1 MQKFVYVPPKP
12 QNTNIMKFAFKN
24 GISDRKELYDRA
36 DSDPKWFWPAVIADT
51 GIEFFRPYETL
62 FDSSMGT
69 PWTRWFV
76 GGSINI
82 TYNCVEKRKESTNV
96 AIRFMDESGEISSL
110 TYQQLDTMTGKLAG
124 SLLKLGITGG
134 ERVGIYMPSIPE
146 AVIALYAIMRIG
158 AVAVPMFS
166 GYGNE
171 ALKTRINDAGIRFVF
186 TASFYTR
193 RGKRVNM
200 IDNLTGIDGIRLIV
214 SGKDKPDGM
223 LLFDDLLNNGNYTQ
237 SARTDSEEPAIMLY
251 TSGTTGTP
259 KGTVHTHGG
268 SLVNIAKEV
277 KYYMDCKSDDTIY
290 WISDLGWMM
299 GPWYII
305 GGNCLGATV
314 FLYNGSLDYPTWD
327 RFWGAMKAGNVT
339 ILGLSPTFVRSLKS
353 KSNGKPLETVRVF
366 GSTGEPWD
374 EESWLWLFENLG
386 SSAKPIC
393 NISGGTDI
401 IGCFLASTPAHPLMP
416 RCLYRGLVMRASVFN
431 EIGDEL
437 FDEVCYLVA
446 KGHTPSMT
454 RGIWKKPEQYISTYW
469 MRFPGTW
476 IQGDWALMDR
486 DGYFFLNGRSDDVLK
501 IAGKR
506 LGPGEVENE
515 VLAVEG
521 VNEAAAVGITD
532 PVKGESLAIFFSG
545 ENSQKTVDEIMKAI
559 ENGVGKPFLPRY
571 VIWVPEIP
579 KTRNGKIVRRVV
591 RSAFMNA
598 DTGDISN
605 LESVDPLDYIRE
617 VGKAYGK

>member
-1 MQKFVYVPPKP
+1 MQKFVYIPPQP
-12 QNTNIMKFAFKN
+12 QKTNLMKFAIKN

-36 DSDPKWFWPAVIADT
+36 DSDPQWFWPAVIADT

-62 FDSSMGT
+62 FDSSQGV

-76 GGSINI
+76 GGSVNI
-82 TYNCVEKRKESTNV
+82 TYNCIEKRKKSRDT
-96 AIRFMDESGEISSL
+96 ALRYMDESGQTSTL
-110 TYQQLDTMTGKLAG
+110 TYEEMDVKTGKLAG
-124 SLLKLGITGG
+124 SLLKLGITKG

-146 AVIALYAIMRIG
+146 AVIALYAIMRVG

-166 GYGNE
+166 GYGRE

-186 TASFYTR
+186 TTRTYTR
-193 RGKRVNM
+193 RGKMVNM
-200 IDNLTGIDGIRLIV
+200 AENLSGIDGIRLIL
-214 SGKDKPDGM
+214 SGKDRPEGA
-223 LLFDDLLNNGNYTQ
+223 LFFEDLVSSGDYLQ
-237 SARTDSEEPAIMLY
+237 SAMTDSEDPAIMLY

-268 SLVNIAKEV
+268 SIVNITKEV
-277 KYYMDCKSDDTIY
+277 KYYMDCTSEDTIY

-327 RFWGAMKAGNVT
+327 RFWEAMKIGNVT
-339 ILGLSPTFVRSLKS
+339 ILGLSPTFVRSLRARS
-353 KSNGKPLETVRVF
+353 SGKPLETVRIF

-374 EESWLWLFENLG
+374 EESWIWLFEKIGN
-386 SSAKPIC
+386 SKIPIC
-393 NISGGTDI
+393 NVSGGTDI
-401 IGCFLASTPAHPLMP
+401 IGCFLASTPAIPLMP
-416 RCLYRGLVMRASVFN
+416 RCLYRGLGMRASVFN
-431 EIGDEL
+431 ENGDRV
-437 FDEVCYLVA
+437 FDEVGYLVA
-446 KGHTPSMT
+446 EGHTPSMT

-469 MRFPGTW
+469 MRFPGAW
-476 IQGDWALMDR
+476 VQGDWAIMDR
-486 DGYFFLNGRSDDVLK
+486 EGYFFLNGRADDVLK

-515 VLAVEG
+515 VLTVEG
-521 VNEAAAVGITD
+521 VNEAAAVGISD

-545 ENSQKTVDEIMKAI
+545 ENSQKTVDGIMAAI
-559 ENGVGKPFLPRY
+559 ENGVGKPFLPGY

-591 RSAFMNA
+591 KAAFLNTE
-598 DTGDISN
+598 TGDVSN
-605 LESVDPLDYIRE
+605 LESVEALEYIRE